1 VSGVRV
7 AAVQFAVGVD
17 VSANLATCL
26 RMIEAAA
33 DRDVEL
39 VVLPAYCNHPEWYTD
54 RTHAQQVA
62 CRPGDPFLTAIAAA
76 AERHRVY
83 LKLHVTLAV
92 DKRVTAANLL
102 FDPAGELIAQGDT
115 HVLPGPERHWLDPA
129 QVLEPVIETDVGRL
143 GMYGGGDGALA
154 ELPRALALRGAQ
166 ILLASLSSV
175 TTDDARL
182 HVPVRAAENKTWVIA
197 ANAVGERPGADTH
210 GVPAE
215 WLVGAGESAIVGP
228 SGTVVTRAPR
238 AGESVVAA
246 EIEPGWAD
254 DKTRPDGSDLFLAR
268 RPRLYAPVTGPST
281 GADRPAAERIAVAI
295 VRPHGHG
302 MSAIEEAADLVHRAA
317 SNGADLV
324 VLPELFFYHHGR
336 ADGSFLDG
344 IAVDV
349 LSQALDGTRC
359 HAVTSL
365 PDDSAH
371 VGVLI
376 SGRGVRGRQLQ
387 LHACARHISWQG
399 TLGDRLIPLDLEW
412 GRLVIAVG
420 DDALYPETFRLAALL
435 EADAVAVPCAPA
447 ERWELTLGLP
457 ERAAEHRLNI
467 VAAAHAGPSGGG
479 AIVVPAA
486 DPYLHPGRDG
496 FQGAL
501 TQPAVTPV
509 TADARLVAGTIFPAR
524 SRDREP
530 TEEATYVVD
539 GHPWRLAGVL
549 GLINRY

>member
-1 VSGVRV
+1 LSGVRV
-7 AAVQFAVGVD
+7 AAVQFAVGSD
-17 VSANLATCL
+17 IATNLATCL
-26 RMIEAAA
+26 RMIDEAA
-33 DRDVEL
+33 DRGAEL
-39 VVLPAYCNHPEWYTD
+39 IVLPAYCNHPESYTD
-54 RTHAQQVA
+54 RAHAQRVA
-62 CRPGDPFLTAIAAA
+62 CRLGDPFLAAVGAAA
-76 AERHRVY
+76 ARHHAY

-92 DKRVTAANLL
+92 DDRVSAANLL
-102 FDPAGELIAQGDT
+102 FDPSGELIAHGDT
-115 HVLPGPERHWLDPA
+115 HVLPGPERRWLDPA
-129 QVLEPVIETDVGRL
+129 QELEPVVETAVGRL

-182 HVPVRAAENKTWVIA
+182 HVPVRAAENKTWVVA
-197 ANAVGERPGADTH
+197 ANAVGARPGAESY

-215 WLVGAGESAIVGP
+215 WLVGAGESGIVAP
-228 SGTVVTRAPR
+228 SGSVVTRAPR
-238 AGESVVAA
+238 TGEAVAVA
-246 EIEPGWAD
+246 DVEPGWAD

-268 RPRLYAPVTGPST
+268 RPRLYTPVTGRAT
-281 GADRPAAERIAVAI
+281 GADRPAAAQTSVAI

-317 SNGADLV
+317 SAGADLV
-324 VLPELFFYHHGR
+324 VLPELFFYPGGR

-376 SGRGVRGRQLQ
+376 AGRGVRGRQLQ
-387 LHACARHISWQG
+387 LHACARHIAWQG
-399 TLGDRLIPLDLEW
+399 TLGDRLIPFDLEW

-467 VAAAHAGPSGGG
+467 VAAAHPGPGGG
-479 AIVVPAA
+479 GTILVPSA
-486 DPYLHPGRDG
+486 DPLLHPRREG
-496 FQGAL
+496 FLGAL
-501 TQPAVTPV
+501 NQPVPTPV
-509 TADARLVAGTIFPAR
+509 AADARLVSGTIYPAR

-530 TEEATYVVD
+530 PVEGTYVVD

-549 GLINRY
+549 GLVDR